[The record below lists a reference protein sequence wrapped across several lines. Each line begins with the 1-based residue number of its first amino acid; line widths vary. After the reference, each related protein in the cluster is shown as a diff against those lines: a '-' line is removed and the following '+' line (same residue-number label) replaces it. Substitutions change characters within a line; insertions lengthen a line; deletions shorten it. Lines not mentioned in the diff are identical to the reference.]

1 MKRKNMIKELNMSK
15 NILLNIVLLLTII
28 LLIFILVYNFK
39 LTKLERVKIDEF
51 DKKTSSFMEEYVD
64 SEDEGKYIVFSIKYL
79 NNKYNKN
86 EFTIEEIIRTI
97 NSTFDLKYNKQKIY
111 KIGITERMLEDGIVF
126 EDSKGVFKYNDQK
139 TRSDIAKTKVIK
151 YELKKV
157 SKKSK
162 NKFVLTYNKYVVDDP
177 YKVLNYYNDKNDNNK
192 ISITSSYLKGE
203 RNITSIKSVINKD
216 NIKEFGKIEKSR
228 KVILKIVNKKLL
240 IEKIK

>member
-1 MKRKNMIKELNMSK
+1 
-15 NILLNIVLLLTII
+15 
-28 LLIFILVYNFK
+28 
-39 LTKLERVKIDEF
+39 
-51 DKKTSSFMEEYVD
+51 MEEYVD

-86 EFTIEEIIRTI
+86 EFTIEEVIRTI

-162 NKFVLTYNKYVVDDP
+162 NKFVLTYNKYVVDNP
-177 YKVLNYYNDKNDNNK
+177 YKVLNFYYDKIDTNK
-192 ISITSSYLKGE
+192 INVTSSYLKGE

>member
-86 EFTIEEIIRTI
+86 EFTIEEVIRTI

-111 KIGITERMLEDGIVF
+111 RIGITERMLEDGIVF

-177 YKVLNYYNDKNDNNK
+177 YKVLNYYNDKNDTNK
-192 ISITSSYLKGE
+192 IIVTSSYLNLGKYLLNGSLGF
-203 RNITSIKSVINKD
+203 IIPLSIKSPNT
-216 NIKEFGKIEKSR
+216 
-228 KVILKIVNKKLL
+228 
-240 IEKIK
+240 